1 MQAYYAQLAY
11 NKQDNS
17 PQTGVFLGRLENP
30 DLKWET
36 TKEFN
41 VGLDFALFDGRI
53 GGTFEFFERRITDLL
68 TFKPLNTYHDLT
80 LVAANIGTTG
90 GRGFEFTLNTKN
102 IVTKDFSWFS
112 DITFSR
118 VKNWWVEHTSD

>member
-1 MQAYYAQLAY
+1 M
-11 NKQDNS
+11 
-17 PQTGVFLGRLENP
+17 
-30 DLKWET
+30 KWET

-68 TFKPLNTYHDLT
+68 TDKPLNTYHDLT
-80 LVAANIGTTG
+80 FVSANIGTTG

-118 VKNWWVEHTSD
+118 VKTGG